1 MNIFKLFGSVALDG
15 ADKVGSQLSTLDVK
29 GKNSSK
35 VFDAVTKASKALA
48 IGVGAV
54 STALGVMVTKTAQ
67 ATDRV
72 DKMSQKIGMSRKAYQ
87 EWDYILGQ
95 NGISV
100 DGLQMSMKTLA
111 TQVESASKGNATS
124 LQTFKKLG
132 IEIRDVNGN
141 IKDQETLFNE
151 TFSAL
156 SSYGNETE
164 RTAMASTLLGRSATE
179 LAPAMNIGAEAIEEL
194 RDRSH
199 ELGLVLGDDVV
210 DAGVRFGDLMDDV
223 KRSLSAITSKAML
236 PLMNAISQMTDK
248 ALSAFAKLAPEIND
262 FFETAT
268 NVALSVPVLWRSMV
282 GAVGVVADELGIKLK
297 SPTEL
302 ITGFIKLVGDWIEKL
317 GLDKALNAV
326 WTWTIDI
333 SGEVYDALKK
343 GFQTGDW
350 SSLFGVTL
358 DLSKTVMTILATVE
372 LVKGIGTAIIS
383 GVQTAL
389 MALGATVGTLGKLG
403 AGGALAIM
411 SIGVALTEAMIE
423 NDYSALA
430 KNLVAGLTAG
440 LLAFGLTK
448 SMKAGALAFSVAIN
462 LELGEIIFGKSSLLG
477 QAWQKLFPDMKE
489 AAMIQKSI
497 EQTVTD
503 SYALG
508 LGKVASKI
516 EAEGILGK
524 LFMSPKDRAL
534 ALLSGTEIGRQ
545 YVAGLGMSEDEV
557 EEFAK
562 QSAQSIVEAFKLVL
576 EIKSPSK
583 VFIRIG
589 KYILGGLK
597 EGLGTV
603 DALGKS
609 MAVDFKEAFND
620 EMGIHS
626 PSDAMIESGKFSI
639 AGFVEGLMSMY
650 PAMTDVATSFLDDWN
665 AIWNPDVSGV
675 AAAVSEAVEV
685 TKTGWQ
691 KAWDWIKLAGKN
703 SLDFAGGIFGGL
715 GQAIADQSPIAGII
729 EGFSAG
735 GIGGGIASVLTSS
748 TQFGELMEKLSPV
761 IQKVI
766 DFFGQLLEPLMP
778 LVDILATAIEPLLLS
793 LKPAMSVLT
802 WFLEKVF
809 IPIISFVSDL
819 IATIYN
825 WIADVVNWIADKL
838 QKWFGIKIARMDY
851 AEGSTLDTETESSS
865 SGTQVSEITGPTR
878 DMLVSLLSPLSS
890 LDSLTGIGQ
899 RIYDLL
905 DNRLVGGGNSFY
917 ITVTPSGNE
926 KISEATAREIEE
938 AIAERLAFVGGIA

>member
-1 MNIFKLFGSVALDG
+1 VAL
-15 ADKVGSQLSTLDVK
+15 A
-29 GKNSSK
+29 
-35 VFDAVTKASKALA
+35 
-48 IGVGAV
+48 
-54 STALGVMVTKTAQ
+54 
-67 ATDRV
+67 
-72 DKMSQKIGMSRKAYQ
+72 
-87 EWDYILGQ
+87 
-95 NGISV
+95 
-100 DGLQMSMKTLA
+100 
-111 TQVESASKGNATS
+111 
-124 LQTFKKLG
+124 
-132 IEIRDVNGN
+132 
-141 IKDQETLFNE
+141 
-151 TFSAL
+151 
-156 SSYGNETE
+156 
-164 RTAMASTLLGRSATE
+164 
-179 LAPAMNIGAEAIEEL
+179 
-194 RDRSH
+194 
-199 ELGLVLGDDVV
+199 
-210 DAGVRFGDLMDDV
+210 
-223 KRSLSAITSKAML
+223 
-236 PLMNAISQMTDK
+236 
-248 ALSAFAKLAPEIND
+248 
-262 FFETAT
+262 
-268 NVALSVPVLWRSMV
+268 
-282 GAVGVVADELGIKLK
+282 
-297 SPTEL
+297 
-302 ITGFIKLVGDWIEKL
+302 
-317 GLDKALNAV
+317 
-326 WTWTIDI
+326 
-333 SGEVYDALKK
+333 
-343 GFQTGDW
+343 
-350 SSLFGVTL
+350 
-358 DLSKTVMTILATVE
+358 
-372 LVKGIGTAIIS
+372 
-383 GVQTAL
+383 
-389 MALGATVGTLGKLG
+389 
-403 AGGALAIM
+403 
-411 SIGVALTEAMIE
+411 EAMIE

-691 KAWDWIKLAGKN
+691 KAWDWVKLAGKN
-703 SLDFAGGIFGGL
+703 SLDFAGGIAGGL

-748 TQFGELMEKLSPV
+748 TQFGELMEKLNPV